1 MEWRTCWLAGLDKPV
16 FEVFSRYCKGGQ
28 EERTDGT
35 VLNGIKWNRMDCDK
49 MIGTVR
55 NKKRDTVPRYL
66 CTVLLGFR
74 SGITGSGLSM

>member
-1 MEWRTCWLAGLDKPV
+1 M
-16 FEVFSRYCKGGQ
+16 
-28 EERTDGT
+28 
-35 VLNGIKWNRMDCDK
+35 NGMKWNRMDCDK